1 MKKLHRILV
10 PSKESQLLVH
20 ISPLSC
26 PVLQYGL
33 EVLFGN
39 SVVLLMCSAS
49 LELAPFIE
57 HFSFKKL
64 QEVGS
69 GKWNGYCIIV
79 ICIWTKTA
87 SLI

>member
-1 MKKLHRILV
+1 MV

-20 ISPLSC
+20 ISALSC
-26 PVLQYGL
+26 PPLQYGL

-39 SVVLLMCSAS
+39 ADVLLMCSVS
-49 LELAPFIE
+49 LEWAPFIE
-57 HFSFKKL
+57 RFGFGKL

-69 GKWNGYCIIV
+69 CKWDGFCVIV
-79 ICIWTKTA
+79 ICIWRKTA